1 MYCRDMGPKSLLP
14 GLLWP
19 KAIHLEAALWSI
31 RLDLFST
38 RMKEDG
44 MYNIFEVSIALHG
57 DKAKETEVVANTTM
71 QEKNIIFPTE
81 IPSY

>member
-1 MYCRDMGPKSLLP
+1 
-14 GLLWP
+14 
-19 KAIHLEAALWSI
+19 
-31 RLDLFST
+31 
-38 RMKEDG
+38 MKEDG
-44 MYNIFEVSIALHG
+44 IYNIFEVSIALHG